1 MTRLPL
7 YYGDY
12 LQVDRLLSLQVPES
26 AKHGPAVHDEMLFII
41 VHQALSLIHI

>member
-1 MTRLPL
+1 MTHTPV

-26 AKHGPAVHDEMLFII
+26 GKHGPAVHDETLFII
-41 VHQALSLIHI
+41 EIGRAHV